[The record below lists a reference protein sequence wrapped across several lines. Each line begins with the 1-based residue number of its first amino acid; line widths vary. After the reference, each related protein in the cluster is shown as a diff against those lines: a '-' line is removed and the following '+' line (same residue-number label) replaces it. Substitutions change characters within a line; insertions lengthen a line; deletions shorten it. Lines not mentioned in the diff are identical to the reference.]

1 MPNFKALDRLYARKM
16 NPLENTIV
24 DGTGS
29 YSYERSASVKMGVAD
44 GLSEQE
50 AFYDGCRYRYP
61 YSYDGDPNACC
72 TNNTYLMY
80 NIKTEHKYGRDQEY
94 NEYDEK
100 IKPFVYQGYK
110 SYDEF
115 RRYGLVDIDEEVRNQ
130 IGYTDK
136 KSWFGGDYTDRELKK
151 YNLSATIKMYLDE
164 ESGGVWSTMVF
175 DKGGEI
181 KVTVIDIDTGA
192 VKSEWY
198 AEIIGVNSFSNNQGG
213 VAQDPLTISLKY
225 DFPSGFRS
233 YPPLK
238 LKPSQYKNIDVMH
251 LPNIMCEAQF
261 KCQKD
266 K

>member
-1 MPNFKALDRLYARKM
+1 MPNFKALARLYARQM
-16 NPLENTIV
+16 NPLENTII

-29 YSYERSASVKMGVAD
+29 YSYDRWASVKMGVED
-44 GLSEQE
+44 GQSEQE

-72 TNNTYLMY
+72 NNNTYLMY
-80 NIKTEHKYGRDQEY
+80 NIKREDKYGRDE
-94 NEYDEK
+94 EYDVYEEK

-136 KSWFGGDYTDRELKK
+136 KSWFGGDYTDNELKK
-151 YNLSATIKMYLDE
+151 YNPSATIKMYLDE
-164 ESGGVWSTMVF
+164 DSGVWSTIVF

-213 VAQDPLTISLKY
+213 VAQDPLDVKLKY
-225 DFPSGFRS
+225 VFPSGFRS

-238 LKPSQYKNIDVMH
+238 LKPTQYKNIDVMH